1 MTTCPKCGT
10 FRTWK
15 YGIRKNKRGE
25 FQKFLC
31 KYCKIQFIDDD
42 FLGMQTPKEAIATA
56 IRLKTKSSMSAEK
69 VMEEIELIYGIK
81 RSSRTVF
88 VWMKKYSEMFDVLNH
103 LPLYGISKRLHMDH
117 TELSIN
123 GEKAYFWGVLCPCTR
138 LIVGW
143 HLSMSKEF
151 ENAKKILRNAKNR
164 FPIGYELKEI
174 VTDGENSF
182 PRAIWETFDHSV
194 KHYRYKGFVDKKN
207 NNTIE
212 TLWNF
217 TNFIPQFRS
226 FDEAKIF
233 FTIWVAMYNT
243 KRSKSLMKS
252 PEAYEVT
259 KTIKFFETTTIQVL

>member
-1 MTTCPKCGT
+1 MTTCPDCRSIRIK
-10 FRTWK
+10 K
-15 YGIRKNKRGE
+15 YGIRKNKRGV
-25 FQKFLC
+25 FQRYKC
-31 KYCKIQFIDDD
+31 RNCRRQFIEDD
-42 FLGMQTPKEAIATA
+42 FLHMQTCKEAVATA
-56 IRLKTKSSMSAEK
+56 VRLKTKSSMSAEK
-69 VMEEIELIYGIK
+69 VVEEVEIIYGVK

-88 VWMKKYSEMFDVLNH
+88 VWIHKYSELFDVINH
-103 LPLYGISKRLHMDH
+103 LPLQGISRRLHMDH

-123 GEKAYFWGVLCPCTR
+123 GEKAYFWGVLCPRTR

-151 ENAKKILRNAKNR
+151 ENAKEVLRKAKNR
-164 FPIGYELKEI
+164 FPIGYELKEM

-217 TNFIPQFRS
+217 TNFIPKFCS
-226 FDEAKIF
+226 FEQAKEF
-233 FTIWVAMYNT
+233 FTIWVAMYNM
-243 KRSKSLMKS
+243 KRSKQLVNS
-252 PEAYEVT
+252 YESYKLEKV
-259 KTIKFFETTTIQVL
+259 IKIRR